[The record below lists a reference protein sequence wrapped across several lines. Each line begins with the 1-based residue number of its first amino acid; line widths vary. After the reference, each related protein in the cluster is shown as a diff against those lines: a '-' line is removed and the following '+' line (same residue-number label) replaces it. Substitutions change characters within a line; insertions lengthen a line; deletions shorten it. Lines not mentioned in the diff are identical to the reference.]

1 MLSIK
6 KLYAGYNGHDVL
18 RNISAEVDSNQ
29 NLCIMGGNGC
39 GKTTLIKAI
48 AGMIPSRGSISIDGQ
63 NTASM
68 SRIELAEKI
77 AVMTQISSVYFSYT
91 VLETVLMGRYA
102 KIKNTF
108 LKKHTA
114 YDKEVAYSCL
124 EATGLKDLRDKPI
137 LELSGG
143 QLQRVHLARA
153 LAQEPQIILL
163 DEPTNHLDLKYQV
176 EIIDFLRKW
185 SQEEGH
191 SVIGV
196 LHDINLA
203 VRLSDKVLL
212 LKDGQQIGY
221 GKTEEV
227 IDKAI
232 LKKVYDMDVVEYMV
246 KSYEKWERL
255 DWRNSNERVV

>member
-18 RNISAEVDSNQ
+18 RNISAEVDNNQ

-48 AGMIPSRGSISIDGQ
+48 AGMIPSRGLVTLDGK

-68 SRIELAEKI
+68 GRLELAEKM
-77 AVMTQISSVYFSYT
+77 AVMTQISSVYFSYS
-91 VLETVLMGRYA
+91 VLETVLMGRYP
-102 KIKNTF
+102 KIKRTI

-114 YDKEVAYSCL
+114 HDREIAYRCL
-124 EATGLKDLRDKPI
+124 EAIGLKDLRDKPI

-176 EIIDFLRKW
+176 EIIDFLREW
-185 SQEEGH
+185 SKEESH

-246 KSYEKWERL
+246 KSYKKWERL
-255 DWRNSNERVV
+255 DWRDSNERVV